1 MTIIKNTQR
10 GSILQVQYIQLD
22 TADSQSLTANTP
34 ANINNF
40 TVNITPLR
48 ANSIIL
54 LQSQFFGEFSSV
66 SATANTMFYYSR
78 NGTEMKPAAVGSRKV
93 GVSGFIE
100 NYNSGD
106 AGSTPESTTC
116 TYFDSAHNTTSQI
129 VYRLKI
135 DCYYT
140 GTLYINRTVSDTN
153 QADYERGIS
162 FMSATE
168 IAQ

>member
-1 MTIIKNTQR
+1 
-10 GSILQVQYIQLD
+10 
-22 TADSQSLTANTP
+22 
-34 ANINNF
+34 
-40 TVNITPLR
+40 
-48 ANSIIL
+48 
-54 LQSQFFGEFSSV
+54 
-66 SATANTMFYYSR
+66 
-78 NGTEMKPAAVGSRKV
+78 MKPTDVGSRKV

-129 VYRLKI
+129 TYKLKI